1 MCFAEEGGAR
11 KLPPKPGIPS
21 PEARYQGWL
30 PHENFPRS
38 PVSLPPKPGMVE
50 EGVFRGAVRGYCRR
64 RVIPTSDGAIFD
76 ARSRLRRALG

>member
-30 PHENFPRS
+30 PLENFPRS
-38 PVSLPPKPGMVE
+38 PVSLPPKPGIDMADYRAPGEV
-50 EGVFRGAVRGYCRR
+50 VSRGDISSPEARYQERYKLQ
-64 RVIPTSDGAIFD
+64 GA
-76 ARSRLRRALG
+76 ACTTA